1 MAHVLRSARLRVGLA
16 IALLGAGALLAA
28 SAGGPSVGEV
38 RFWVESG
45 GPGAPVVFVLL
56 YVVLTVLFFPGAV
69 LTGAGGAL
77 FGVAVGTGLSVVG
90 GTAGATAAFLIG
102 RRLGRGT
109 VERATG
115 GRVRALDGW
124 LGRRGFPAVLYL
136 RLFPVVP
143 FNVLNYASGATAV
156 SARDYVLGTAVGI
169 IPGAFAYAALGGSI
183 DDPWSPAF
191 LGAVGLA
198 LALAVIGSA
207 RGSPAQEGGGSCVA
221 DATRR
226 CGA

>member
-1 MAHVLRSARLRVGLA
+1 MKRVLRSARLRLGLA
-16 IALLGAGALLAA
+16 IALLGGGALLAA
-28 SAGGPSVGEV
+28 AAGGPSVSEV
-38 RFWVESG
+38 RSWVESG

-77 FGVAVGTGLSVVG
+77 FGVAAGTGLSVVG
-90 GTAGATAAFLIG
+90 GTAGATTAFLIG

-109 VERATG
+109 VERAAG
-115 GRVRALDGW
+115 RRVRALDAW
-124 LGRRGFPAVLYL
+124 LGRRGLTTVLYL

-143 FNVLNYASGATAV
+143 FNVLNYASGATAI

-169 IPGAFAYAALGGSI
+169 IPGAFAYAALGGSLE
-183 DDPWSPAF
+183 DPWSPEF

-198 LALAVIGSA
+198 LALAVMGALEA
-207 RGSPAQEGGGSCVA
+207 R
-221 DATRR
+221 RR
-226 CGA
+226 RRAEARA